1 MNMNTYYCD
10 YFPVTHLTATCC
22 RSSGLGKLVGLRST
36 HFSSFNKL
44 KKKKKE
50 CGKKASISQA
60 CAEAWMPQT
69 KLKDQISLY
78 K

>member
-44 KKKKKE
+44 KKKKKSV
-50 CGKKASISQA
+50 GKKQASLSLVQKLDASDQA
-60 CAEAWMPQT
+60 QGPNQFV
-69 KLKDQISLY
+69 
-78 K
+78 